1 LCDTL
6 DDPQQRRG
14 EVRVLLLLPAEADAS
29 GSFCDAPEAGARLA
43 VVRPNALRS
52 HGARPLTVLVWQL
65 RNPISFGLDGA
76 ARVAGE
82 QRRGA
87 SRAQSWAGPVPR
99 A

>member
-1 LCDTL
+1 
-6 DDPQQRRG
+6 
-14 EVRVLLLLPAEADAS
+14 
-29 GSFCDAPEAGARLA
+29 